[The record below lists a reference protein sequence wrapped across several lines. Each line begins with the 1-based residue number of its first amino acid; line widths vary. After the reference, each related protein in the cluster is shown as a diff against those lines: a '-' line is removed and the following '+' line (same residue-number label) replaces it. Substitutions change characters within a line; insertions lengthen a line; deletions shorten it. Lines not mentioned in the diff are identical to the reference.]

1 MRYEGLFALARS
13 MLTEEA
19 VRCTAHLVRLLQLSG
34 LSKVELEEARG
45 IYVSIVQ
52 DHLGECTTLSRF
64 SIPRDPYARE
74 MPLGV

>member
-1 MRYEGLFALARS
+1 

-52 DHLGECTTLSRF
+52 DHLGECTTLSLC
-64 SIPRDPYARE
+64 SILRD
-74 MPLGV
+74 